1 MTFALFGIFGLL
13 FIGLGNYLP
22 RVRPNFTFGI
32 RTPWTLASEEV
43 WRRTHRASGPVF
55 VAAGIATL
63 IAALFA
69 TSLHE
74 LAFAIML
81 ISILGLLGLV
91 YFETQ
96 FRRKEIAVRRVH
108 GASVGEILL
117 MINRYYLMITLI
129 CFIMTA
135 PVSIVIIRHWAA
147 SFPYRSPI
155 PVWIFLAALALITLI
170 TAVTVTLLS
179 RSAALR
185 NPVDSI
191 STE

>member
-1 MTFALFGIFGLL
+1 
-13 FIGLGNYLP
+13 
-22 RVRPNFTFGI
+22 
-32 RTPWTLASEEV
+32 
-43 WRRTHRASGPVF
+43 
-55 VAAGIATL
+55 
-63 IAALFA
+63 
-69 TSLHE
+69 
-74 LAFAIML
+74 ML
-81 ISILGLLGLV
+81 ISVIGILGLV

-129 CFIMTA
+129 CFIMTT